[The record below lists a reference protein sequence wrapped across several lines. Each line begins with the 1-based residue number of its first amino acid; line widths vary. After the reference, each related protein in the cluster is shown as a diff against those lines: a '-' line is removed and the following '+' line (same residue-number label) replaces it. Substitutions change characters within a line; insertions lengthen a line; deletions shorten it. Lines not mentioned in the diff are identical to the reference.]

1 MHNNCNQETKVNQE
15 KSVINSLLYSDSL
28 TVLIDRRE
36 AVDVYILMH

>member
-15 KSVINSLLYSDSL
+15 NKKVNSLLYSDSL
-28 TVLIDRRE
+28 MVLIDRRE